1 MSDPTIEA
9 LLALAKVMDARFE
22 ATQAQYATMM
32 TNMEVIKQQMQNNQD
47 MLMMSKFKVELKST
61 PTETDKALA
70 EINATLK
77 RIAQTLEKHE
87 EI

>member
-32 TNMEVIKQQMQNNQD
+32 TNEVIKQQMQNNQD
-47 MLMMSKFKVELKST
+47 MLMMSKSKVELKST

>member
-32 TNMEVIKQQMQNNQD
+32 TNIVIKQQMQNNQD

>member
-32 TNMEVIKQQMQNNQD
+32 TNEVIKQQMQNNQD

>member
-1 MSDPTIEA
+1 MSDPTTEA
-9 LLALAKVMDARFE
+9 LLTLEALLK
-22 ATQAQYATMM
+22 ATLAQYAAMM
-32 TNMEVIKQQMQNNQD
+32 TSMEAIKQQMQNNQD
-47 MLMMSKFKVELKST
+47 MLMMSKFKIELKST

>member
-1 MSDPTIEA
+1 MSDPTTEA
-9 LLALAKVMDARFE
+9 LLTLEALLK
-22 ATQAQYATMM
+22 ATQAQYAAMM
-32 TNMEVIKQQMQNNQD
+32 TSMEAIKQQMQNNQD

>member
-1 MSDPTIEA
+1 MSDPTTEA
-9 LLALAKVMDARFE
+9 LLTLEALLK
-22 ATQAQYATMM
+22 ATQA
-32 TNMEVIKQQMQNNQD
+32 
-47 MLMMSKFKVELKST
+47 LKST

>member
-1 MSDPTIEA
+1 MSDPTTEA
-9 LLALAKVMDARFE
+9 LLTLEALLK
-22 ATQAQYATMM
+22 ATLAQYAAMM
-32 TNMEVIKQQMQNNQD
+32 TSMEAIKQQTQNNQD
-47 MLMMSKFKVELKST
+47 MLMMSKFKIELKST